1 MTCEKKR
8 AEHHAEN
15 AEPSAEQNEAEFQ
28 QPERAPNSSF
38 GIASEQSAET
48 ATTTTVIG
56 LTRLA
61 ETAASPMISRPQF
74 RSSRQA
80 APACAHRP
88 RGSVQ
93 KQFHQKNF
101 QNAGERNA
109 FPRFGE
115 RQQEFGRK
123 HLRVKPVT
131 ARYPPEIHRAR
142 KTAAYRSSRS
152 NETIRK

>member
-1 MTCEKKR
+1 MPKM
-8 AEHHAEN
+8 
-15 AEPSAEQNEAEFQ
+15 PSHPPSKMKPNFSS
-28 QPERAPNSSF
+28 RNGAPNSSF

-61 ETAASPMISRPQF
+61 ETAASPMISPPTIPIVPPSGPGMRTPAS
-74 RSSRQA
+74 RISSK
-80 APACAHRP
+80 
-88 RGSVQ
+88 S
-93 KQFHQKNF
+93 KFHQKNF

-123 HLRVKPVT
+123 HLCVK
-131 ARYPPEIHRAR
+131 ARDSQVSAR
-142 KTAAYRSSRS
+142 NPQGEKDRR
-152 NETIRK
+152 IPQQPLK